1 MTPSSTNQGRSVGVL
16 ASCRRTCFPKWLGA
30 VFCGLVA
37 LCDGRTD
44 AAEMVPLPEPLP
56 NRIEHIEVVSID
68 GQPPMVMLHQRAP
81 APEPTRRV
89 VGQSDN
95 LLSFGHVVATD
106 GPCSATNEA
115 DRGGTGLRVNF
126 SGPEL
131 CRVGIALGKE
141 HRVLDLLSGESLRLR
156 LEGAEPRS
164 LVLEDRHG
172 RHAYAELE
180 RAQSGGETSVDLRAF
195 AKDIDLR
202 DVVSMTLGVS
212 AEGQGASGRRAQLGA
227 VRLVGASLETVRR
240 SRTGFWAWE
249 YREVIDDPEKA
260 VQTCR
265 THGCQ
270 RLLVQMP
277 SDADSDAVWSGYAA
291 ALRWI
296 DAQGIEAYALDGYP
310 EAVYEPSRL
319 TAKIERVLSLMP
331 RGALAGVQLDIE
343 PYVLPRFASDPDG
356 FHRYLEA
363 VRMMKSVTHARTR
376 LSIVMPFWFS
386 SIEAEGRAVG
396 FEVMDVADEVAI
408 MSYRTDLDELQAI
421 AADVLR
427 YGDLVGRPVW
437 LAVETR
443 ALPLE
448 RHVRLQRVDVQRL
461 ADAFVDRQRRQLVY
475 EAPPREATGDWFRV
489 VERTLVRP
497 ERLTFSG
504 RSQATVQGAVGVVL
518 RDLRHRSLAGVLIHD
533 LTGFRMLPAEAQ

>member
-1 MTPSSTNQGRSVGVL
+1 MMPSSMNQGGSVGFLV
-16 ASCRRTCFPKWLGA
+16 SFHRTCFSRWLGP
-30 VFCGLVA
+30 VFCAVVT
-37 LCDGRTD
+37 LCDGWTQ
-44 AAEMVPLPEPLP
+44 AAEMVSLPDPLPD
-56 NRIEHIEVVSID
+56 RIEHIEVVSVE

-81 APEPTRRV
+81 APEPTRQV
-89 VGQSDN
+89 VGQSDD
-95 LLSFGHVVATD
+95 LLSLGHAVAAD
-106 GPCSATNEA
+106 GPCTATKGA
-115 DRGGTGLRVNF
+115 DRGGIGLRLNF

-131 CRVGIALGKE
+131 CRVGVALGKE

-172 RHAYAELE
+172 RHAYVELE
-180 RAQSGGETSVDLRAF
+180 RARSDGDTLVDLRAF

-202 DVVSMTLGVS
+202 DVVSMTVGVS
-212 AEGQGASGRRAQLGA
+212 AEGQGARLAAVQLGA
-227 VRLVGASLETVRR
+227 AALATVPR

-249 YREVIDDPEKA
+249 YREVIDDPGQA

-277 SDADSDAVWSGYAA
+277 SDADSDELWSGYAA

-310 EAVYEPSRL
+310 EAAYEPARL
-319 TAKIERVLSLMP
+319 AAKIERVLSLMSG
-331 RGALAGVQLDIE
+331 GALAGVQLDIE
-343 PYVLPRFASDPDG
+343 PYILPRFASDPDG
-356 FHRYLEA
+356 FPRYLEA
-363 VRMMKSVTHARTR
+363 VRMMKSVTQGRTR

-386 SIEAEGRAVG
+386 SIEARGRAVG

-421 AADVLR
+421 ATDVLR

-448 RHVRLQRVDVQRL
+448 RHVRLQRVDVQRM
-461 ADAFVDRQRRQLVY
+461 ANAFVDRRRRQLVY
-475 EAPPREATGDWFRV
+475 DAPPRDATGDWFRV
-489 VERTLVRP
+489 VERTMVRP

-504 RSQATVQGAVGVVL
+504 RTQASVQSAVEAVM
-518 RDLRHRSLAGVLIHD
+518 RALRHRSLAGVLIHD
-533 LTGFRMLPAEAQ
+533 LTGFRMLPAESQ

>member
-1 MTPSSTNQGRSVGVL
+1 MMPSSTNQERSVGFL
-16 ASCRRTCFPKWLGA
+16 AACRRTCFSRWLGP
-30 VFCGLVA
+30 VLCGLVTF
-37 LCDGRTD
+37 CDGWID
-44 AAEMVPLPEPLP
+44 AAELVPLPDPLP
-56 NRIEHIEVVSID
+56 DRIEHIEVVSID
-68 GQPPMVMLHQRAP
+68 GQPPMVLLHQRAP
-81 APEPTRRV
+81 LPEPTRRA
-89 VGQSDN
+89 VGRSDN
-95 LLSFGHVVATD
+95 LLNFGHAVAAD
-106 GPCSATNEA
+106 GPCTATKGL
-115 DRGGTGLRVNF
+115 DREGTGLRLTF
-126 SGPEL
+126 SGPGL
-131 CRVGIALGKE
+131 CRVGVALGKE
-141 HRVLDLLSGESLRLR
+141 RRVLDLLSGESLRLR
-156 LEGAEPRS
+156 IEGAAARS
-164 LVLEDRHG
+164 LVLEDRQG

-180 RAQSGGETSVDLRAF
+180 RARSDGDTLVELRAF

-202 DVVSMTLGVS
+202 DVVSMTVGVS
-212 AEGQGASGRRAQLGA
+212 AEGQGASDLGAQLVAVELGA
-227 VRLVGASLETVRR
+227 TSLPTMPR

-249 YREVIDDPEKA
+249 YREVIDDPEQA

-277 SDADSDAVWSGYAA
+277 SDADSDELWSGYAA

-310 EAVYEPSRL
+310 EAAYEPRRL
-319 TAKIERVLSLMP
+319 VAKIERVLSLMP
-331 RGALAGVQLDIE
+331 GGALAGVQLDIE
-343 PYVLPRFASDPDG
+343 PYILPRFASDPDG

-363 VRMMKSVTHARTR
+363 VRMMKSVTQGRTR

-386 SIEAEGRAVG
+386 SIEAGGRAVG

-408 MSYRTDLDELQAI
+408 MSYRTDLEELQAI
-421 AADVLR
+421 AVDVLR

-461 ADAFVDRQRRQLVY
+461 ANAFVDRRRRQLVY
-475 EAPPREATGDWFRV
+475 DAPPRDATGDWFRV
-489 VERTLVRP
+489 VERTMVRP

-504 RSQATVQGAVGVVL
+504 RSQASVQSAVSAVT
-518 RDLRHRSLAGVLIHD
+518 RALRHRSLAGVLIHD